1 MCLILNKIHINTK
14 TVLACSAVIIAFA
27 LIVAPLAMS
36 ENALIKNKA
45 KASIS
50 QDQSNRRGS
59 LSVSGG
65 DNILLGNNINLQN
78 QQNFCH
84 NVIGQSDD

>member
-1 MCLILNKIHINTK
+1 MNTK

-36 ENALIKNKA
+36 ENALTKNKV
-45 KASIS
+45 KISIS
-50 QDQSNRRGS
+50 QHQSNRQGS

-65 DNILLGNNINLQN
+65 DNILSCNNINLQN
-78 QQNFCH
+78 
-84 NVIGQSDD
+84 

>member
-1 MCLILNKIHINTK
+1 MNTK
-14 TVLACSAVIIAFA
+14 TMLACSAVIIAFA

-36 ENALIKNKA
+36 ENALAKNKA

-50 QDQSNRRGS
+50 QHQSNRQGS

-65 DNILLGNNINLQN
+65 DNILSGNNINLQN
-78 QQNFCH
+78 QQNFGH